1 LPPFISVKIKR
12 RGKILAGLKRFR
24 RKLCDCKRDQGP
36 VIRFG
41 KVEKADA
48 DDLVLILIRTYT
60 ENGAL
65 DVAIE
70 VLEAIGDK
78 ESAEELMDFQK
89 SRNKSPGPSVP
100 GDPGNTFNTMV
111 QLCIA
116 FFSGQHFVDPIL
128 DSLLQRKV
136 IQQSAYSDVR
146 SERTSQ
152 KRMRELYEG
161 PVKGFGVSGKDIF
174 LEILTEH
181 EPYLISDLKGNEV

>member
-1 LPPFISVKIKR
+1 MSKTVSDAIINVLD
-12 RGKILAGLKRFR
+12 GLGEAGLKRFR

-100 GDPGNTFNTMV
+100 GDPG
-111 QLCIA
+111 
-116 FFSGQHFVDPIL
+116 QHFVDLYRKDLIERVSQVDPIL

-181 EPYLISDLKGNEV
+181 EPYLISDLKGEK